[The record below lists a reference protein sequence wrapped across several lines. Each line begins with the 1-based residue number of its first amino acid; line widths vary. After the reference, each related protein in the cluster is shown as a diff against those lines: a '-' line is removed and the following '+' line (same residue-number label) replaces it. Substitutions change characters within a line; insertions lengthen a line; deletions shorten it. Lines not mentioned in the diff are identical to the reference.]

1 MKFETLIIRTR
12 EVLTREI
19 EIRVSRRV
27 DRPEPCGPLDAI
39 DMRPVRRV
47 TKSKRAVL
55 LLADR
60 RAA

>member
-1 MKFETLIIRTR
+1 MRAFETLIIRTR

-27 DRPEPCGPLDAI
+27 DRPEPCGPDAI
-39 DMRPVRRV
+39 DVTPAPRRLP
-47 TKSKRAVL
+47 KKRATLMLV
-55 LLADR
+55 AR